1 MWVHKMKGF
10 MKLLVKSGL
19 SDLNHQDESKLST
32 RVRRGAASTSIK
44 KVGMVS
50 AFTLVNKVFEN
61 PSL

>member
-32 RVRRGAASTSIK
+32 RVRRGAASASIK

-50 AFTLVNKVFEN
+50 AFTHACK
-61 PSL
+61 